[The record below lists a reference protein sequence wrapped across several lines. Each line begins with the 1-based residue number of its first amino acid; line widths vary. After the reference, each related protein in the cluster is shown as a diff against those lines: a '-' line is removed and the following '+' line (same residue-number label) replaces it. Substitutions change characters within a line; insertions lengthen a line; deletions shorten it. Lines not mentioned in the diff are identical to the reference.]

1 MKHVAAIACLVT
13 AIAAAFA
20 LAATSPRTADD
31 EAAARL
37 ESLTSAL
44 NSLPMVIFFKDTEG
58 VYRGGNTAWAALL
71 GKPLPELLSGKTDF
85 DLFPEEVA
93 KSFRAYDAAMLASGK
108 AVRNQETL
116 VYPDGRSV
124 LVETLKAPWI
134 GSDGKPRGLVGIC
147 VELAAPAAPKTP

>member
-1 MKHVAAIACLVT
+1 
-13 AIAAAFA
+13 
-20 LAATSPRTADD
+20 
-31 EAAARL
+31 
-37 ESLTSAL
+37 
-44 NSLPMVIFFKDTEG
+44 
-58 VYRGGNTAWAALL
+58 
-71 GKPLPELLSGKTDF
+71 
-85 DLFPEEVA
+85 LFPEEVA

-147 VELAAPAAPKTP
+147 VEREAPAAPTTP